1 MVGKVGKVYK
11 SWCPNALEL
20 SFILNLVIIAVAT
33 YHVTLSHESQAA
45 VAYTSVGIAFQQ
57 NTRIVA
63 LFPGPAQLFVTCMQ
77 YYKRWKAGRDLG
89 TRLLELLTEI
99 LYC

>member
-1 MVGKVGKVYK
+1 MVGKVYK

-63 LFPGPAQLFVTCMQ
+63 SFSAPAQLSIACMQ
-77 YYKRWKAGRDLG
+77 HCKRWKAGRDLR